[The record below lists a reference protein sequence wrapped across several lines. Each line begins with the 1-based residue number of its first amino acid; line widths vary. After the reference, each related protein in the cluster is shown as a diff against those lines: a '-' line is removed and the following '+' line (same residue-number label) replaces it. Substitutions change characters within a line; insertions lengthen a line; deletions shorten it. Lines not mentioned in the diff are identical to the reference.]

1 MATEVVE
8 LLLRMGLASALAI
21 LAVLALRRPLRAAFG
36 ALVAYQS
43 WLLIPV
49 TLLAAALPAWR
60 VPGVDLAPVMPAAG
74 LPAMAAGVVRDMGAD
89 WSVLLLAAWL
99 AGGVAS
105 LVLLALGH
113 LRFVR
118 SLGVLVERDGI
129 HVAEHANA
137 PPLLLGWRAPRIV
150 VPADF
155 MTRYSEAERLLIIAH
170 ERRHG
175 QRGDPGAN
183 LAAAV
188 LQCLLW
194 FNPLVHLA
202 MQRFRFDQ
210 ELACDAA
217 VMAAHPGQAK
227 AYAQAMLKTQ
237 VTGAVSLAS
246 CHWQS
251 SHPLKER
258 IMQLQQSRPTTSR
271 RAAGQLMLALLITCG
286 AGASIAARA
295 DTVAASASTFD
306 VVVKLIMRDGSS
318 SPPMPARVKPGEPI
332 KMNQVNGGIKWEGE
346 FLFQDGDAGMVD
358 IHAVIRRAGQTYSR
372 PRLLVQSGETARL
385 KVSDDAAKTGFEVT
399 IAATRVAP

>member
-1 MATEVVE
+1 MATDLVD
-8 LLLRMGLASALAI
+8 LLLRMGLASAQAI

-36 ALVAYQS
+36 AAVAYQA
-43 WLLIPV
+43 WLLLPV

-89 WSVLLLAAWL
+89 WSVPLLAAWL
-99 AGGVAS
+99 AGAVAS

-113 LRFVR
+113 HRFVR

-129 HVAEHANA
+129 HVAEYAGA
-137 PPLLLGWRAPRIV
+137 PPSLLGWRAPRIV

-155 MTRYSEAERLLIIAH
+155 LTRYNEAERLLIIAH
-170 ERRHG
+170 ERRHAL
-175 QRGDPGAN
+175 RGDPGAN

-258 IMQLQQSRPTTSR
+258 IMQLTQSRPTTSR
-271 RAAGQLMLALLITCG
+271 RAAGRLMLALLAMCCV
-286 AGASIAARA
+286 GASVAARA
-295 DTVAASASTFD
+295 DTVPATASSFD
-306 VVVKLIMRDGSS
+306 VVVKLIMQDGSS
-318 SPPMPARVKPGEPI
+318 SPPVPIRVKPGEPV
-332 KMNQVNGGIKWEGE
+332 KVGQVNGGTQWDGE
-346 FLFQDGDAGMVD
+346 FLFKDGDGGVVD

-385 KVSDDAAKTGFEVT
+385 KVSDDAARSGFEVT